1 MLKGVMG
8 AIVCFYLKL
17 AGKRMVLDEKL
28 MAMAGALLKKL
39 VVEKCA
45 TH

>member
-17 AGKRMVLDEKL
+17 AGKRMVLDAKVTAVAHFL
-28 MAMAGALLKKL
+28 
-39 VVEKCA
+39 
-45 TH
+45 